1 MTAVHVRISTLSS
14 SVSPEHRA
22 QSLSRDCAAAVPAIS
37 RIAAR
42 LNIGT
47 DCRTT
52 RELRTIGKVSRR
64 RASLD
69 VAGYWYQAEQG
80 RIFRQIARQLRV
92 CSISGIN
99 ESPLT
104 TRLAA

>member
-1 MTAVHVRISTLSS
+1 RSPLSLYARQRFLNASAYSSLVRCFSPMTAVHVRISTLSS

-22 QSLSRDCAAAVPAIS
+22 QSLSRDGAAAVPAIS

-42 LNIGT
+42 PKIGT

-69 VAGYWYQAEQG
+69 VAGYWYQAGQG
-80 RIFRQIARQLRV
+80 
-92 CSISGIN
+92 
-99 ESPLT
+99 
-104 TRLAA
+104 